1 MIEEANLE
9 LIQMTELQDEVLR
22 KIIKIMKEIDVKD
35 PSKEKEMATL
45 FEDSLDIMEFKLA
58 LENKFFDSP
67 KPLIISEI
75 DMKNIMKMT
84 VIELAMYINQEIYGL
99 QV

>member
-35 PSKEKEMATL
+35 ASKEKEIAAL
-45 FEDSLDIMEFKLA
+45 FEDSLDIMEFRLA
-58 LENKFFDSP
+58 LENNFSDTP

-75 DMKNIMKMT
+75 DIKNIMKMT
-84 VIELAMYINQEIYGL
+84 VIELAMHINQEIYGV
-99 QV
+99 QI